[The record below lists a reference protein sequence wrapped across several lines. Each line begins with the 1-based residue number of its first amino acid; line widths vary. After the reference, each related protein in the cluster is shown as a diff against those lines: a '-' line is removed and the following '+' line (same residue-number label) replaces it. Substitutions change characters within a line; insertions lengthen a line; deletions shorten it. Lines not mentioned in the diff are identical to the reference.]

1 MKSNNGVTLIILVIT
16 IIIMLILAGVSI
28 NSSVGEDK
36 VIDKAVNAK
45 NEEIITKEKDDLKT
59 AYVMAV
65 LKIGDEEDVTAEEL
79 QKQLNIVIGK
89 ETEEEENKTIV
100 ETIVN
105 DEDNLKV
112 TFNDTGR
119 EYKINKKNGII
130 ISLPSEE

>member
-65 LKIGDEEDVTAEEL
+65 LEMGDEEEVTTEEL

-119 EYKINKKNGII
+119 EYKINKKNGK

>member
-16 IIIMLILAGVSI
+16 IIIMLILAGVSVF
-28 NSSVGEDK
+28 NSVGNNGI
-36 VIDKAVNAK
+36 IDKAVNAK

-119 EYKINKKNGII
+119 EYKINKKNGK